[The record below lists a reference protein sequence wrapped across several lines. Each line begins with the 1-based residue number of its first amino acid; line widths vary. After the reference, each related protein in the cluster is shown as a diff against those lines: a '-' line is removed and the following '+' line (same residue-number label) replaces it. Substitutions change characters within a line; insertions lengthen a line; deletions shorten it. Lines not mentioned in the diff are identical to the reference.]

1 MTKYFD
7 MGANMPKMPDIKVNI
22 DFDLEEDVATIRNR
36 IQELF
41 SRATENVNERVG
53 VQDSESP
60 PWSEIS
66 GVPVDHDGRPRH
78 DWQNL
83 INLNETPTTTLEK
96 IGEGFQVFAEQMSE
110 LAAHIDEL
118 NKRLSLVESL
128 LTLGEDGDPLR
139 NKDKIASLVKE
150 AKRQLDIYIE
160 EELDA
165 HLISRKI
172 RWKARCNRDD

>member
-1 MTKYFD
+1 M
-7 MGANMPKMPDIKVNI
+7 
-22 DFDLEEDVATIRNR
+22 
-36 IQELF
+36 
-41 SRATENVNERVG
+41 
-53 VQDSESP
+53 
-60 PWSEIS
+60 
-66 GVPVDHDGRPRH
+66 DHDGRPRH

-83 INLNETPTTTLEK
+83 INLNDTPTTALEK